1 MVTPLVATLVLIISS
16 IGGAAVNND
25 NIIRDETLGSSSSS
39 SSSSSSKY
47 YVFLQKFPLEY
58 TFQKLFHTEVIVC
71 PADALTSDFV
81 SYLDGVAS
89 TNLLPSGRFEGS
101 SSSSVDNN
109 DSSTKSPFV
118 LINNSQWSTQSIPKC
133 VQLGYGGGSCSSG
146 CCGSPHT
153 SKQTNYALNSHSAI
167 IANAMGSNKELYFYG
182 TSSTIS
188 GNDAYRAVCHGH
200 IYAIDESNGL
210 PKCVSDWSGNDYNPI
225 TNNCNTY
232 TSTVLKCVYGMSD
245 AKPNLGISDLRTVTC
260 PSSSSSGSGSSN
272 EAPTTGGKEQ
282 CVIPP
287 TMNIGEE
294 DGDLASVE

>member
-1 MVTPLVATLVLIISS
+1 MMAVATATTLVLLISIIV
-16 IGGAAVNND
+16 GGAAKNND
-25 NIIRDETLGSSSSS
+25 IIHDDIIGSSSSS
-39 SSSSSSKY
+39 SSNNY

-71 PADALTSDFV
+71 PTAALTADFAT
-81 SYLDGVAS
+81 YLDGVAS
-89 TNLLPSGRFEGS
+89 TTLLPSGRFEGG
-101 SSSSVDNN
+101 SSVDNN
-109 DSSTKSPFV
+109 DNSSTKSPFV

-133 VQLGYGGGSCSSG
+133 VQLGYGGGSCGSG
-146 CCGSPHT
+146 CCGSPQT
-153 SKQTNYALNSHSAI
+153 TKQTNYALNSQTAI
-167 IANAMGSNKELYFYG
+167 IANAMGTNKELYFYG

-200 IYAIDESNGL
+200 IYAIDESKGL

-260 PSSSSSGSGSSN
+260 PSSSSGNSK
-272 EAPTTGGKEQ
+272 EVPTTGGNEQ

-287 TMNIGEE
+287 TLVMGEE
-294 DGDLASVE
+294 DGNLASSVE

>member
-1 MVTPLVATLVLIISS
+1 MTPSSLVVATTLVLIISS

-25 NIIRDETLGSSSSS
+25 KIIRDDILGSSSSN
-39 SSSSSSKY
+39 Y
-47 YVFLQKFPLEY
+47 FVFLQKFPLEY

-71 PADALTSDFV
+71 PADALTSDFA

-89 TNLLPSGRFEGS
+89 TTLFPSGRFEGS
-101 SSSSVDNN
+101 SNSVDNN

-133 VQLGYGGGSCSSG
+133 VQLGYGGGSCGSG
-146 CCGSPHT
+146 CCGSPQT
-153 SKQTNYALNSHSAI
+153 SKQTNYALNSQTAI

-182 TSSTIS
+182 ISPTIS

-200 IYAIDESNGL
+200 IYAIDESKGL

-260 PSSSSSGSGSSN
+260 PTISSGSGGDSSN